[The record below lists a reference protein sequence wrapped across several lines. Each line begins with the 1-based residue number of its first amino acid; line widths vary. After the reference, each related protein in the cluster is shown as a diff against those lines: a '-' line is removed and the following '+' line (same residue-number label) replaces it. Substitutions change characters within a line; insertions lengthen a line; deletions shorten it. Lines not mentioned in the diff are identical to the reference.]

1 MLSPQKSCAR
11 DRARITIA
19 NSKSGARS
27 FKCAQ
32 RLVIALAIVL
42 AVALNASPTTFVKIS
57 LQQLVTAAPLIVRAR
72 CQGNLVNSERGE
84 IWTITSFEIR
94 EVWKGSAPAVV
105 RVRLLGGRTAEL
117 TSHVEGVPRF
127 HAGEDVVL
135 FLEPSRSPGN
145 YSVTGW
151 AQGTFRIHSTAPG
164 APSVVTQDTAAFL
177 PAEFAGS
184 YARGAKNDAA
194 SRADTDV
201 VRSAGDD
208 ALRGAESDIARGVEG
223 DALRAMPLEEFRRR
237 VAAALGR
244 ISESR

>member
-1 MLSPQKSCAR
+1 MLSLQKSCRQGHAH
-11 DRARITIA
+11 ITIA
-19 NSKSGARS
+19 SSKTHARS
-27 FKCAQ
+27 FRCAQ
-32 RLVIALAIVL
+32 QFVIALALVL
-42 AVALNASPTTFVKIS
+42 ASALNASPTTFAKIS
-57 LQQLVTAAPLIVRAR
+57 LQQLVTAAPLIARAR

-127 HAGEDVVL
+127 HPGEDVVL
-135 FLEPSRSPGN
+135 FLEPSRSRGN

-151 AQGTFRIHSTAPG
+151 AQGTFRIHSTGPG

-177 PAEFAGS
+177 PAEFAGGLA
-184 YARGAKNDAA
+184 ARGAKNDAV
-194 SRADTDV
+194 RGADGNV
-201 VRSAGDD
+201 VRSA
-208 ALRGAESDIARGVEG
+208 ESDAVQG
-223 DALRAMPLEEFRRR
+223 MPLEEFRRQ
-237 VAAALGR
+237 VAAALGQ